1 MKFIRTF
8 ENFTEMDMGHQNMEA
23 MCPDCQCNMDGC
35 ECGSP
40 MAYEDDME
48 EGGESMP
55 SRYERGAN
63 GEMSRHE
70 VNLRYDGLDNDD
82 DYDYDEEEEM
92 MGDPMSSGM
101 PSYFEEED
109 EMMGGEE
116 EDEMMGGEEEDE
128 MMPSGHR
135 MGHIM
140 SFQEAKKADKMTKKE
155 KELAAKYPPK
165 DKITRGDIITAAKE
179 NADKKKGGKEDKK
192 ESTKKGGKKE
202 EEKGSPK
209 KGGLSKSQEENLPEF
224 LKKKI
229 APKSK
234 K

>member
-23 MCPDCQCNMDGC
+23 MCPDCQCNMAEC

-48 EGGESMP
+48 EEYPYEGGYKMMS
-55 SRYERGAN
+55 
-63 GEMSRHE
+63 GE
-70 VNLRYDGLDNDD
+70 
-82 DYDYDEEEEM
+82 EEEEM
-92 MGDPMSSGM
+92 YGPMSSGM
-101 PSYFEEED
+101 PSYFEEEED
-109 EMMGGEE
+109 MMDYEEEEDMMGEE
-116 EDEMMGGEEEDE
+116 EEE

-192 ESTKKGGKKE
+192 EDKKE
-202 EEKGSPK
+202 EKKPAK
-209 KGGLSKSQEENLPEF
+209 KGGLSKEQMKKLPKP
-224 LKKKI
+224 LVDAMKKGLRD
-229 APKSK
+229 
-234 K
+234 

>member
-1 MKFIRTF
+1 
-8 ENFTEMDMGHQNMEA
+8 MDMGHQNMEA
-23 MCPDCQCNMDGC
+23 MCPDCQCKMTEC

-48 EGGESMP
+48 EEYPYEAGYKMMSGE
-55 SRYERGAN
+55 E
-63 GEMSRHE
+63 E
-70 VNLRYDGLDNDD
+70 
-82 DYDYDEEEEM
+82 EEEEM
-92 MGDPMSSGM
+92 YSPMSSRM
-101 PSYFEEED
+101 PSYFEEE
-109 EMMGGEE
+109 EEIMGEE
-116 EDEMMGGEEEDE
+116 EEEE

-192 ESTKKGGKKE
+192 EDKKE
-202 EEKGSPK
+202 EKKPAK
-209 KGGLSKSQEENLPEF
+209 KGGLSKEQMKKLPKP
-224 LKKKI
+224 LVDAMKKGLRD
-229 APKSK
+229 
-234 K
+234 

>member
-8 ENFTEMDMGHQNMEA
+8 ENFTEMDMGHESMGE
-23 MCPDCQCNMDGC
+23 MCPECQCKVTEC

-40 MAYEDDME
+40 MGYEDEME
-48 EGGESMP
+48 GEWPYEGG
-55 SRYERGAN
+55 Y
-63 GEMSRHE
+63 GEE
-70 VNLRYDGLDNDD
+70 
-82 DYDYDEEEEM
+82 EEEEM
-92 MGDPMSSGM
+92 MPGGEGF
-101 PSYFEEED
+101 PSHFDEEEE
-109 EMMGGEE
+109 EMMSHEE
-116 EDEMMGGEEEDE
+116 EEE
-128 MMPSGHR
+128 MMPGEEMK

-140 SFQEAKKADKMTKKE
+140 SFQEAKKMTKKE

-179 NADKKKGGKEDKK
+179 NADKKKGGKKEEEK
-192 ESTKKGGKKE
+192 ESTKKGGLSKAQ
-202 EEKGSPK
+202 EEK
-209 KGGLSKSQEENLPEF
+209 LPEG

>member
-8 ENFTEMDMGHQNMEA
+8 ENFTEMDMGHQNMEE
-23 MCPDCQCNMDGC
+23 MCPDCQCKVVEC

-40 MAYEDDME
+40 MAYEDEME
-48 EGGESMP
+48 EEYPYEGGMSGGEGFP
-55 SRYERGAN
+55 S
-63 GEMSRHE
+63 HF
-70 VNLRYDGLDNDD
+70 
-82 DYDYDEEEEM
+82 DEEEEDM
-92 MGDPMSSGM
+92 MD
-101 PSYFEEED
+101 YEEEED
-109 EMMGGEE
+109 MMGEE
-116 EDEMMGGEEEDE
+116 EED
-128 MMPSGHR
+128 MMPSEHK

-140 SFQEAKKADKMTKKE
+140 SFHEAKKADKMTKKE

-179 NADKKKGGKEDKK
+179 NADKKKGGKKEEEK
-192 ESTKKGGKKE
+192 ESTKKGGLSKAQ
-202 EEKGSPK
+202 EEK
-209 KGGLSKSQEENLPEF
+209 LPEG